1 MLCLFL
7 ESCSNFSN
15 NDSNNLVARAGEY
28 FLYEDD
34 LPNYVSSDDSLIK
47 ISNFIET
54 WAKEKVLYDLSI
66 INLSQLKR
74 AEIDEL
80 VNNYRVDLYINSYKD
95 LIVNSRIDSIVTNE
109 QIDSFY
115 SMNLNNF
122 KLNENLVKYRY
133 VKVPD
138 DNLNINRIRR
148 YILRMSEQ
156 DRYFLDSLNFQFADL
171 KLDDSIWFTE
181 RDVIAS
187 INFINQS
194 NKSRYFIKDRLFTI
208 DESNYINFFIVDDML
223 KSGNI
228 PPKSYPDQWDLDGLK
243 GALRDGMNL
252 DLPVKDW
259 ANEEGVD
266 DELLTERIEDA
277 ANSMMTEKTKA
288 FGKEAMQQVE
298 KQLLLQTI
306 DTKWREHLITLEHLR
321 SVVGFRGYAQRD
333 PLNEYKNE
341 AFQLFERLLNGLR
354 YDVTKQLSMV
364 RPLTDEERKA
374 MVAKFLDEQKKLQVA
389 PKIENTKTT
398 KSNSKLPLG
407 AKTPPEQMPTGWQS
421 TGRNEICPCGSGK
434 KFKHCHGRL

>member
-1 MLCLFL
+1 MKRLIITTLLCLFL

-15 NDSNNLVARAGEY
+15 NDSNNLVARAGEN

-80 VNNYRVDLYINSYKD
+80 VDNYRVDLYINSYKD

-115 SMNLNNF
+115 TMNSNNF

-133 VKVPD
+133 IKVPD
-138 DNLNINRIRR
+138 DNININRIRR
-148 YILRMSEQ
+148 YIVRMSEQ

-187 INFINQS
+187 INFINQN
-194 NKSRYFIKDRLFTI
+194 NKSKYFIKDRLFTI
-208 DESNYINFFIVDDML
+208 DEFNYTNFFIVDDML

-228 PPKSYPDQWDLDGLK
+228 PPKSYLYDRIKSTIINQRKLDILK
-243 GALRDGMNL
+243 SINKEILNDALKSRKYE
-252 DLPVKDW
+252 V
-259 ANEEGVD
+259 
-266 DELLTERIEDA
+266 
-277 ANSMMTEKTKA
+277 
-288 FGKEAMQQVE
+288 
-298 KQLLLQTI
+298 
-306 DTKWREHLITLEHLR
+306 
-321 SVVGFRGYAQRD
+321 
-333 PLNEYKNE
+333 YK
-341 AFQLFERLLNGLR
+341 
-354 YDVTKQLSMV
+354 
-364 RPLTDEERKA
+364 
-374 MVAKFLDEQKKLQVA
+374 
-389 PKIENTKTT
+389 
-398 KSNSKLPLG
+398 
-407 AKTPPEQMPTGWQS
+407 
-421 TGRNEICPCGSGK
+421 
-434 KFKHCHGRL
+434 

>member
-1 MLCLFL
+1 MKRLIITTFLCLFL

-80 VNNYRVDLYINSYKD
+80 VNNYRIDLYINSYKD

-115 SMNLNNF
+115 SMNSNNL

-138 DNLNINRIRR
+138 DNLNVNRIRR
-148 YILRMSEQ
+148 YILRMNEQ

-194 NKSRYFIKDRLFTI
+194 NKSKYLIKDRLFTI

-228 PPKSYPDQWDLDGLK
+228 PPKSYLYDRIKATIINQRKLDILK
-243 GALRDGMNL
+243 SINKEILNDAL
-252 DLPVKDW
+252 K
-259 ANEEGVD
+259 
-266 DELLTERIEDA
+266 
-277 ANSMMTEKTKA
+277 S
-288 FGKEAMQQVE
+288 
-298 KQLLLQTI
+298 
-306 DTKWREHLITLEHLR
+306 
-321 SVVGFRGYAQRD
+321 
-333 PLNEYKNE
+333 
-341 AFQLFERLLNGLR
+341 
-354 YDVTKQLSMV
+354 
-364 RPLTDEERKA
+364 RKYE
-374 MVAKFLDEQKKLQVA
+374 VY
-389 PKIENTKTT
+389 N
-398 KSNSKLPLG
+398 
-407 AKTPPEQMPTGWQS
+407 
-421 TGRNEICPCGSGK
+421 
-434 KFKHCHGRL
+434 

>member
-1 MLCLFL
+1 MKRLIITTFLCLFL

-34 LPNYVSSDDSLIK
+34 LHNYVSSDDSLIK

-80 VNNYRVDLYINSYKD
+80 VNNYRIDLYINSYKD

-115 SMNLNNF
+115 SMNSNNF
-122 KLNENLVKYRY
+122 KLNENLIKYRY

-138 DNLNINRIRR
+138 DNLNVNRIRR
-148 YILRMSEQ
+148 YILRMNEQ

-194 NKSRYFIKDRLFTI
+194 NKSKYFIKDRLFTI
-208 DESNYINFFIVDDML
+208 DESDYINFFIVDDML

-228 PPKSYPDQWDLDGLK
+228 PPKSYLYDRIKATIINQRKLDILK
-243 GALRDGMNL
+243 SINKEILNDAL
-252 DLPVKDW
+252 K
-259 ANEEGVD
+259 
-266 DELLTERIEDA
+266 
-277 ANSMMTEKTKA
+277 S
-288 FGKEAMQQVE
+288 
-298 KQLLLQTI
+298 
-306 DTKWREHLITLEHLR
+306 
-321 SVVGFRGYAQRD
+321 
-333 PLNEYKNE
+333 
-341 AFQLFERLLNGLR
+341 
-354 YDVTKQLSMV
+354 
-364 RPLTDEERKA
+364 RKYE
-374 MVAKFLDEQKKLQVA
+374 VY
-389 PKIENTKTT
+389 N
-398 KSNSKLPLG
+398 
-407 AKTPPEQMPTGWQS
+407 
-421 TGRNEICPCGSGK
+421 
-434 KFKHCHGRL
+434 